1 MSLEDDAHG
10 LFAMLKHAA
19 EQFEL
24 RMLNADAQVRSSVL
38 EVLSPQVGTWAGTMS
53 TWLMPGEPYD
63 VQAVT
68 STAQWTVGG
77 KFLERRFE
85 GLFMGQPFQ
94 AAMLTGYDDNAGH
107 YVAAWVDSATTAMLA
122 LQGSHDEATQ
132 TLTLE
137 GSMKLVRLIGSG
149 VDVRSRLVMSDPD
162 ALRIE
167 ISIGRFG
174 IYFKAHQIELTRVTP
189 P

>member
-1 MSLEDDAHG
+1 MSEDGGHG

-24 RMLNADAQVRSSVL
+24 RMLSADAQVRSSVL
-38 EVLSPQVGTWAGTMS
+38 DVLSPQVGAWTGTMS

-63 VQAVT
+63 VQSVT
-68 STAQWTVGG
+68 STAQWIAGG

-85 GLFMGQPFQ
+85 GLFMNQPFE
-94 AAMLTGYDDNAGH
+94 AVMLTGYDDNAGH

-122 LQGSHDEATQ
+122 LQGSHDEAAQ

-149 VDVRSRLVMSDPD
+149 VDVRSQLVMRDPD
-162 ALRIE
+162 TLRIE

-174 IYFKAHQIELTRVTP
+174 IYFKAHQIELARVTP

>member
-19 EQFEL
+19 EQFEV
-24 RMLNADAQVRSSVL
+24 RKLNADAQVRSSVL

-63 VQAVT
+63 VQSVT

-85 GLFMGQPFQ
+85 GLFMGEPFQ
-94 AAMLTGYDDNAGH
+94 AVMLTGYDDNAGH
-107 YVAAWVDSATTAMLA
+107 YVAAWVDSATTA
-122 LQGSHDEATQ
+122 
-132 TLTLE
+132 
-137 GSMKLVRLIGSG
+137 
-149 VDVRSRLVMSDPD
+149 
-162 ALRIE
+162 
-167 ISIGRFG
+167 
-174 IYFKAHQIELTRVTP
+174 
-189 P
+189 